1 MGGLL
6 FDPSAL
12 SGIPQLECEQILEK
26 TNWLWDNRRV
36 IIHHPL
42 GYELSGYYKRR
53 KGKYR
58 IKINGTSI
66 DIGVSDLR
74 IYLQFVGGGPNKSA
88 TNGGVL

>member
-6 FDPSAL
+6 FDPGAL
-12 SGIPQLECEQILEK
+12 SGIPQLEHEQILEK
-26 TNWLWDNRRV
+26 VNWLWDNRRV

-58 IKINGTSI
+58 IIYSYDENPDEMVIRLVGTRESI
-66 DIGVSDLR
+66 YKDAIKKFR
-74 IYLQFVGGGPNKSA
+74 
-88 TNGGVL
+88 